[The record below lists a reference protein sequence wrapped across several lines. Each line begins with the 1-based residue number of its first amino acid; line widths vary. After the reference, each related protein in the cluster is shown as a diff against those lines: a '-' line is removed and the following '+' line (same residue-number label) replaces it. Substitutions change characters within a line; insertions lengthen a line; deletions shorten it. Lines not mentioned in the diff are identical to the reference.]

1 MTLYILIGQL
11 ASSYVVEGEPGNRS
25 VFDTMFVFDKSLG
38 KIKPFTF
45 GKKRKKRKKMGL
57 KMGGEEE
64 GKKKVWRIE
73 DNLIPRLIK
82 R

>member
-45 GKKRKKRKKMGL
+45 GKKRKKKEENGFENGWRGRRK
-57 KMGGEEE
+57 EESM
-64 GKKKVWRIE
+64 E
-73 DNLIPRLIK
+73 D
-82 R
+82 